1 MVFFCHIIYLLFDLT
16 SVNDNVLGQVSH
28 VNKGFIA
35 HLTFVRPYVVV
46 VTNVI
51 GQLTGLH
58 KPIQIKHIT
67 NVSKLLAVVQ
77 MKTNFAILL
86 KRTFCHSDRT
96 RMVFLQCAGGR
107 ERSRSW
113 PG

>member
-1 MVFFCHIIYLLFDLT
+1 M
-16 SVNDNVLGQVSH
+16 NDNVLGQVSH

-35 HLTFVRPYVVV
+35 HLTFVWPDVVV

-58 KPIQIKHIT
+58 KPARINHM
-67 NVSKLLAVVQ
+67 VSKGFQGTVTQV
-77 MKTNFAILL
+77 KTNFALL
-86 KRTFCHSDRT
+86 STRTFCRSGRT
-96 RMVFLQCAGGR
+96 HKVFPQCAGGR
-107 ERSRSW
+107 ERSESW